1 MKFLM
6 IYASDPQAPPPT
18 PEQMRALGEY
28 TTKMISSG
36 VVKMTGGIVRPSKG
50 TEVRLSGGT
59 FSVTDGPFAETKE
72 LIDGYAIV
80 EVESREMAIE
90 LSRQF
95 MEIAGEGRGQL
106 LRLFD
111 PHEFPH

>member
-6 IYASDPQAPPPT
+6 IYNSDPNAPPPT
-18 PEQMRALGEY
+18 PETMQKLGEL
-28 TTKMISSG
+28 TARMVASG

-50 TEVRLSGGT
+50 TEVRLSGGKFT
-59 FSVTDGPFAETKE
+59 VTDGPFPETKE

-80 EVESREMAIE
+80 EAKSREEAIE
-90 LSRQF
+90 HSREF
-95 MEIAGEGRGQL
+95 MAIAGEGHGQI

>member
-6 IYASDPQAPPPT
+6 IYRSDPNAPLPT
-18 PEQMRALGEY
+18 PEQMQALGQFTAE
-28 TTKMISSG
+28 MVASG

-50 TEVRLSGGT
+50 TEVRLSAGK
-59 FSVTDGPFAETKE
+59 FSVTDGPFPETKE

-80 EVESREMAIE
+80 EAKSRDEAVE
-90 LSRQF
+90 LSRKF
-95 MEIAGEGRGQL
+95 MSIAGEGHGEI

-111 PHEFPH
+111 PEEFPH

>member
-6 IYASDPQAPPPT
+6 IYDSDPKAPPPT
-18 PEQMRALGEY
+18 PEQMRALGEF
-28 TTKMISSG
+28 TTKMIASG

-50 TEVRLSGGT
+50 TEVRLSGGK
-59 FSVTDGPFAETKE
+59 FSVTDGPFPETKE

-80 EVESREMAIE
+80 EAQSREEAIE